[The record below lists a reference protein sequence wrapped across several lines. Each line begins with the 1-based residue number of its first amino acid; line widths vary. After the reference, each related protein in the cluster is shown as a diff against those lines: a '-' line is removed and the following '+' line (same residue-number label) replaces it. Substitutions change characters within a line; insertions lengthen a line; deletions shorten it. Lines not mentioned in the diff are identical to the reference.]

1 MKTNIHRILAAAS
14 IVVSACTVE
23 LVPETS
29 ITDTNENAVVF
40 TASFE
45 QAPVPCSKA
54 VLELNGS
61 GKPQSFWEDGDAISV
76 YSSGVAESGT
86 VTSFKFI
93 TALESNSASATF
105 KYAGEDAMAGGNYL
119 ATYPY
124 REAARGVNFTVT
136 PYRIAAVDV
145 PENQTL
151 IAGTF
156 DRKASPAVAFASEGS
171 SSLSFKNAA
180 ALLKF
185 RVADQDVVNGRI
197 EANAAD
203 AISGRFRADINAETM
218 EPVLEKYSATGVAQH
233 KYIDFTI
240 DGSTP
245 LSTGT
250 DYYVAIR
257 PTDLTSGLRIFLND
271 REVKTLEVSQIQR
284 NKIYNLGTL
293 SLPAAQEEKVLEFDF
308 TVDPLEGWPTS
319 GGDHHGKVCYYP
331 LSGTEYSFI
340 LTDCE
345 GATKCQT
352 YWANNDPGNRLV
364 LAAQYRYLGL
374 PVISGY
380 KLTAVKCVNIRLS
393 ASGTPANPKMGIT
406 HAITSSATAAAA
418 EDYVSGGELQTWAG
432 AGGGT
437 YTYNLTGTDDAT
449 QYYIYALAKGAIA
462 TLTLTYVPI

>member
-23 LVPETS
+23 LIPETS

-45 QAPVPCSKA
+45 QAPVQGSKA
-54 VLELNGS
+54 VLDLNGS
-61 GKPQSFWEDGDAISV
+61 GKPQTFWEDGDAISV
-76 YSSGVAESGT
+76 YSSGVSESGT

-93 TALESNSASATF
+93 TTLESNSVSATF
-105 KYAGEDAMAGGNYL
+105 KYTGEETLSSGKYL

-124 REAARGVNFTVT
+124 REGSRGVNFTVT

-171 SSLSFKNAA
+171 TNLSFKNAA

-185 RVADQDVVNGRI
+185 RVADEGIVGGRI

-203 AISGRFRADINAETM
+203 AISGRFRADIDAETM
-218 EPVLEKYSATGVAQH
+218 EPVLETYSATGVAQQ
-233 KYIDFTI
+233 KFIEFTI

-257 PTDLTSGLRIFLND
+257 PTTLTSGLRIFLD
-271 REVKTLEVSQIQR
+271 GREVKTLNVSQIQR
-284 NKIYNLGTL
+284 NTIYNLGTL
-293 SLPAAQEEKVLEFDF
+293 TMPAAQEEKVLEFDF

-319 GGDHHGKVCYYP
+319 GGSHHGKVCYYP
-331 LSGTEYSFI
+331 LSGTDYSFI

-380 KLTAVKCVNIRLS
+380 KLTKVKCVNIRLS
-393 ASGTPANPKMGIT
+393 ASGTPASPKMGIT

-418 EDYVSGGELQTWAG
+418 EDYVSGGEIQTWAG

-437 YTYNLTGTDDAT
+437 YTYNLSDTDDVT